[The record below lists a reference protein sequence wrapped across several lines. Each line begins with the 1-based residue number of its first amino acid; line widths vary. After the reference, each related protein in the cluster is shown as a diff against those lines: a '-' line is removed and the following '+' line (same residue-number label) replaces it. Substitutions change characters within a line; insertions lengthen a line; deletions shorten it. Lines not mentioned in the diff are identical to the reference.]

1 MAEYAAEFKKLIDQ
15 EGLDQKTLP
24 TDIKKSING
33 FGMLL
38 ARYDKTPTE
47 NMLAGV
53 EKADLGI
60 ATAIVN
66 YLEAEAG
73 KASEAKAAEEEK
85 LAKEKQAQE
94 AEQQRLAAEKSEQ
107 ERIAKEQQEAEK
119 KRLAEEKAEQERIAS
134 EQKATEDKK
143 PENRVKAK
151 LKDGKISVSDLKE
164 ILGTLDTWSNEETVG
179 SLKLKRSIYSDSN
192 YYKQV

>member
-85 LAKEKQAQE
+85 LAKEK
-94 AEQQRLAAEKSEQ
+94 Q